1 MRIVHVANFYGPR
14 SGGLR
19 TTMHQL
25 GLGYQEAGIEFI
37 YIVPDETSYEEVTPY
52 GTKIAIKA
60 PLIPGSGGY
69 RAIIN
74 SVEVISILE
83 QVKPDRIEVSD
94 RLTLRRVGLWAKK
107 RGIYCVVF
115 SHETLDGLAKK
126 FFRFLPLRTQLVDWH
141 NARLAKSFNRVIATT
156 QFAAREFNRINTKNL
171 ERIPL
176 GVDLDQFGTRYYNPK
191 LRTNLAK
198 GSDVL
203 LIHVG
208 RLSPEKNPMMS
219 IKALKILLRSKVN
232 ARLVV
237 VGSGPLKEK
246 MMRASKGLP
255 VEFYG
260 FVTDRAQLAQL
271 IAAADV
277 SIAPGP
283 LETFCLAALE
293 SLASGTQVVC
303 SSTSAVS
310 EIVGNAGLAANN
322 FSESFAVAIE
332 KVIARGTKE
341 ERALVARRQAERFSW
356 NNTTKQMLRIH
367 NIEIIELD
375 DEYAA

>member
-1 MRIVHVANFYGPR
+1 MKIVHVANFYGPK

-19 TTMHQL
+19 TTIHQL
-25 GLGYQEAGIEFI
+25 GLGYQEAGFEFI
-37 YIVPDETSYEEVTPY
+37 YIVPDERNYEEVTPY
-52 GTKIAIKA
+52 GLKIAIKS

-74 SVEVISILE
+74 PVEVLARLE
-83 QVKPDRIEVSD
+83 LLKPDRIEVSD

-107 RGIYCVVF
+107 RGIFCVVF
-115 SHETLDGLAKK
+115 SHETLDGLVN
-126 FFRFLPLRTQLVDWH
+126 RFLPRMPFRKKIVDWH
-141 NARLAKSFNRVIATT
+141 NRRLANSFNRVIATT
-156 QFAAREFNRINTKNL
+156 EFASREFKRINIRNL
-171 ERIPL
+171 EKVSL
-176 GVDLDQFGTRYYNPK
+176 GVDLDQFATRFYNPK
-191 LRTNLAK
+191 LRENLAK
-198 GSDVL
+198 GSEIL

-219 IKALKILLRSKVN
+219 IKALKILLRSKVD

-246 MMRASKGLP
+246 MMEAAKGLP

-260 FVTDRAQLAQL
+260 FVSDRNQLAHL

-283 LETFCLAALE
+283 LETFCLSALE
-293 SLASGTQVVC
+293 SLAVGTQVVC
-303 SSTSAVS
+303 SSSSAVP
-310 EIVGNAGLAANN
+310 EIIGIAGEPARNY
-322 FSESFAVAIE
+322 SESFAVSIQ
-332 KVIARGTKE
+332 KILSRGNKS
-341 ERALVARRQAERFSW
+341 ERALVARKQAEKFSW
-356 NNTTKQMLRIH
+356 WNTTQQMLRIH
-367 NIEIIELD
+367 NLYLLE

>member
-1 MRIVHVANFYGPR
+1 MKIVHVANFYGPK

-19 TTMHQL
+19 TTIHQL
-25 GLGYQEAGIEFI
+25 GLGYQEAGFEFI
-37 YIVPDETSYEEVTPY
+37 YIVPDERNYEEVTPF
-52 GTKIAIKA
+52 GRKIAIKS

-74 SVEVISILE
+74 PVEVLARLE
-83 QVKPDRIEVSD
+83 LLKPDRIEVSD

-107 RGIYCVVF
+107 RGIFCVVF
-115 SHETLDGLAKK
+115 SHETLDGLAQRFFPRMPFRKK
-126 FFRFLPLRTQLVDWH
+126 IVDWH
-141 NARLAKSFNRVIATT
+141 NRRLSKSFNRVIATT
-156 QFAAREFNRINTKNL
+156 DFASREFKQINIRNL
-171 ERIPL
+171 EKVSL
-176 GVDLDQFGTRYYNPK
+176 GVDLDQFATRFYNPK
-191 LRTNLAK
+191 LRVNLAK
-198 GSDVL
+198 GSEIL

-219 IKALKILLRSKVN
+219 IKALKILLRSKVD

-246 MMRASKGLP
+246 MMGAAKGLP

-260 FVTDRAQLAQL
+260 FVSDRTQLAHL

-283 LETFCLAALE
+283 LETFCLSALE
-293 SLASGTQVVC
+293 SLAVGTQVVC
-303 SSTSAVS
+303 SSTSAVP
-310 EIVGNAGLAANN
+310 EIIGLAGEPAQNY
-322 FSESFAVAIE
+322 SESFAVSIQ
-332 KVIARGTKE
+332 KILSRGSKSD
-341 ERALVARRQAERFSW
+341 RALVARKQAEKFSW
-356 NNTTKQMLRIH
+356 WNTTQQMIRIH
-367 NIEIIELD
+367 NLYSFE

>member
-1 MRIVHVANFYGPR
+1 MRIVHVANFYGPK

-19 TTMHQL
+19 TTIHQL
-25 GLGYQEAGIEFI
+25 GLGYQAAGIEFI
-37 YIVPDETSYEEVTPY
+37 YIVPDEKSYEEVTPY

-74 SVEVISILE
+74 PVEIISLLMEI
-83 QVKPDRIEVSD
+83 KPDRIEVSD

-107 RGIYCVVF
+107 QGIFSVVF
-115 SHETLDGLAKK
+115 SHETLDGLAER
-126 FFRFLPLRTQLVDWH
+126 FFKFLPFRRTLVNWH
-141 NARLAKSFNRVIATT
+141 NNRLSKSFNRVIATT
-156 QFAAREFNRINTKNL
+156 SFASKEFHRIDCKNL
-171 ERIPL
+171 EKIPL
-176 GVDLDQFGTRYYNPK
+176 GVDLDQFGTRNFNAK

-198 GSDVL
+198 GSDVV

-219 IKALKILLRSKVN
+219 IKALKILIRDGIN

-246 MMRASKGLP
+246 MMNASKGLP
-255 VEFYG
+255 VEFFG
-260 FVTDRAQLAQL
+260 FVTDRNQLATL
-271 IAAADV
+271 IASADI

-303 SSTSAVS
+303 SNTSAVS
-310 EIVGNAGLAANN
+310 EIIGDAGQTARNY
-322 FSESFAVAIE
+322 SESFAVAVQ
-332 KVIARGTKE
+332 KVLASGSKE
-341 ERALVARRQAERFSW
+341 ERAKIARRQAEKFSW
-356 NNTTKQMLRIH
+356 NNTTKRMLRVH
-367 NIEIIELD
+367 NIELIELD
-375 DEYAA
+375 DEFAA